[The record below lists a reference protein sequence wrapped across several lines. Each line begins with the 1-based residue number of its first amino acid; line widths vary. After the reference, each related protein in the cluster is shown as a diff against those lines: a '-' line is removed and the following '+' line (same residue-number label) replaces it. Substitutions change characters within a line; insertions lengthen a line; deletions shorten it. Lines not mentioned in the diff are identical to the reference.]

1 MRVVRLERK
10 LVNDEPRHRGATPGR
25 RLHLADLGA
34 DHHARQR
41 RGGLLTR
48 IACRNLLAAAQ
59 DRRCVAQPF
68 DLFQL
73 VADVEDGAPLAL
85 EPLEHDEEQVGLLR
99 REHGGRLVEDQ
110 ELRILHER
118 ADDLDALPLAD
129 RQLPDL
135 ALGIERQAVNPCR
148 FLQPLGDGGK

>member
-1 MRVVRLERK
+1 MVR
-10 LVNDEPRHRGATPGR
+10 
-25 RLHLADLGA
+25 
-34 DHHARQR
+34 
-41 RGGLLTR
+41 
-48 IACRNLLAAAQ
+48 
-59 DRRCVAQPF
+59 
-68 DLFQL
+68 
-73 VADVEDGAPLAL
+73 PLAL
-85 EPLEHDEEQVGLLR
+85 EPLEHDEEQVGFLR